1 MDTAFRLLRTTLPRS
16 LIHPLIHPTRT
27 HVGMQVDVALLL
39 QRELERLK
47 EDQATEISRTRAA
60 NGVLALKLERVRAMR
75 DKLLRAH
82 QVRATSI
89 QQWQM
94 PWKGLLPHCRG
105 CGCDRTCVA
114 LFGSFAPLLQ
124 ASEVLLTE
132 EAIRSRATMDAMSRD
147 IDDLHLHIEQRKM
160 VREICGPL
168 SMAALH
174 AAQFRCRRW

>member
-16 LIHPLIHPTRT
+16 LTHPLTHPTRT
-27 HVGMQVDVALLL
+27 HVVMQVDVALLL

-82 QVRATSI
+82 QVRTASI

-94 PWKGLLPHCRG
+94 P
-105 CGCDRTCVA
+105 
-114 LFGSFAPLLQ
+114 
-124 ASEVLLTE
+124 
-132 EAIRSRATMDAMSRD
+132 
-147 IDDLHLHIEQRKM
+147 
-160 VREICGPL
+160 
-168 SMAALH
+168 
-174 AAQFRCRRW
+174 